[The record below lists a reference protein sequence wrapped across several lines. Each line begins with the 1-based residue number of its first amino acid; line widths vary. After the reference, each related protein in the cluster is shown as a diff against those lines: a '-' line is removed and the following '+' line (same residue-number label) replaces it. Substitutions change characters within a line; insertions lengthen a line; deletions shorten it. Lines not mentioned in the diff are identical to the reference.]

1 MTAEELARRFGHFM
15 RQQPRLHGFGINSAW
30 IRRLYPSFARWCG
43 AATSP
48 PYKDFA
54 RELKKVMRWRR
65 VYPSAGGSWTA
76 YFVERPSDVPASQH
90 PAKVDGP
97 VEQVA

>member
-1 MTAEELARRFGHFM
+1 M
-15 RQQPRLHGFGINSAW
+15 RHQEKLHGFGINSAW
-30 IRRLYPSFARWCG
+30 IRRLYPAFAGWCG

-65 VYPSAGGSWTA
+65 VYPSVGESWTA
-76 YFVERPSDVPASQH
+76 YFVERPSSPLAVQH
-90 PAKVDGP
+90 PAKIEGP
-97 VEQVA
+97 VDRVA